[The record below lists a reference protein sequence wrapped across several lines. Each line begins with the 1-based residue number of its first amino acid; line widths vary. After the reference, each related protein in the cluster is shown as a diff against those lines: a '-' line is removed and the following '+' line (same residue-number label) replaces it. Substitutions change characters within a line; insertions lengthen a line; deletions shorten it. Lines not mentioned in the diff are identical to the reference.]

1 MIREYATAAIPGG
14 GVIAAGVEPAQ
25 PRSTFYWLVLI
36 LCLVMVTSCATLH
49 TSVDK
54 VWQDGSRPKSAPLGK
69 TLVLVLWSDPAVVSV
84 LDDEWVRQLN
94 DRGIEAQAVNVLR
107 PGEHASDKQDV
118 VRLVRSGGFKTLL
131 VSRVVGV
138 KVVEREAPGS
148 EVAVVETVLYD
159 ASTERRFWS
168 AEAHTFLHHPVT
180 EPISEL
186 RASRAKNFVE
196 TLIAEMSGSGLF

>member
-1 MIREYATAAIPGG
+1 MRE
-14 GVIAAGVEPAQ
+14 Q
-25 PRSTFYWLVLI
+25 PYRGWCRFI
-36 LCLVMVTSCATLH
+36 ATLH

-84 LDDEWVRQLN
+84 LEDEWVRQLN
-94 DRGIEAQAVNVLR
+94 DRGIEAQAVNVVR
-107 PGEHASDKQDV
+107 PGEHAIDKQDV
-118 VRLVRSGGFKTLL
+118 VLLVRSGGFKTLL

-159 ASTERRFWS
+159 AATERRFWS
-168 AEAHTFLHHPVT
+168 AEAHTFLHHPVA